1 MTRELLLENICP
13 TDCTDDCVILG
24 CDYCN
29 VKLNELLDEYDKQIR
44 AEAINDYYNKLNEK
58 INTDT
63 NLKDTIREIHDNV
76 AQEMYCK
83 GVDDMVGNL
92 IANSRT
98 EIIDGKLMFIVTE
111 ERIKTVANEMKKR
124 LDS

>member
-1 MTRELLLENICP
+1 MTRKLLLQKICP
-13 TDCTDDCVILG
+13 NACINDCRFIG
-24 CDYCN
+24 CSQCN
-29 VKLNELLDEYDKQIR
+29 EKLNEWLDEYDKHVIEQYK
-44 AEAINDYYNKLNEK
+44 A
-58 INTDT
+58 DT

>member
-13 TDCTDDCVILG
+13 TDYTDVCVLVG
-24 CDYCN
+24 CEHCE
-29 VKLNELLDEYDKQIR
+29 VKLNELLDEYDKHVIEQYK
-44 AEAINDYYNKLNEK
+44 A
-58 INTDT
+58 DT
-63 NLKDTIREIHDNV
+63 NLNDTIREIHDNV
-76 AQEMYCK
+76 AREMYCK
-83 GVDDMVGNL
+83 GIDDMVKNL